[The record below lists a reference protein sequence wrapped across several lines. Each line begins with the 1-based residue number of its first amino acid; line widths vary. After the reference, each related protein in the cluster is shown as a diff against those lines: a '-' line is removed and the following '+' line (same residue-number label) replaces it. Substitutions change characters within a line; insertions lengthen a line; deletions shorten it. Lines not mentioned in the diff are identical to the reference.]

1 VVSAA
6 SPLRPTSAAAT
17 CWFHPHQ
24 HGKTGHQVAMGLAG
38 LVLIEDD
45 ESRLLRL
52 PKQWGIDDVPVI
64 VQDKNSPQT
73 GKLIISWT

>member
-1 VVSAA
+1 
-6 SPLRPTSAAAT
+6 
-17 CWFHPHQ
+17 
-24 HGKTGHQVAMGLAG
+24 MGLAG

-64 VQDKNSPQT
+64 VQDKKFTADGQIDYQLDVMSAAV
-73 GKLIISWT
+73 GWFGIRC